1 MVKSALG
8 GSANG
13 FQFCF
18 LSDLLGKKFYA
29 KGGRFMGR
37 LDDVIASVSPVSPEL
52 EGIMLKKGGAKFT
65 FATQNLR
72 LMDVAKA
79 RHVTMTQEQPASLL
93 LKETHFLVR
102 ETLYDKQ
109 ILDVN
114 GAKVERV
121 NDVHLLLAENRAFI
135 VHVDVGFT
143 GLSRRLGIGGVL
155 QRLAG
160 FMGKQPKEDLI
171 PWKFVQPLPER
182 IPGPIQLML
191 RQEQIKKLHPGE
203 LADIM
208 EDLDRDERLSLVQT
222 IGAEDAADVLEEAD
236 IAVQTSVLRDLD
248 TDLAADI
255 LEEME
260 PAVAADV
267 IEKLPDDAKASI
279 MAAMEAEERAQI
291 EMLAQAEEDT
301 AASLMTV
308 DFISCHKDWT
318 SEDALQLI
326 RESADEIE
334 SITYLYCLDEQS
346 RLSGVV
352 SLRDLILSQPDAL
365 LSETMNQRLV
375 TLKPDD
381 DYETVAGQFLKLRF
395 KALPVVDENCR
406 ILGIVTFQHSFD
418 ELLNHYKRLA
428 C

>member
-1 MVKSALG
+1 MPKSAF
-8 GSANG
+8 SASAG
-13 FQFCF
+13 KPEFCF
-18 LSDLLGKKFYA
+18 LSSILGKKLYA
-29 KGGRFMGR
+29 SDGRFMGR
-37 LDDVIASVSPVSPEL
+37 LADVIATVSPITPEL
-52 EGIMLKKGGAKFT
+52 EGIMLKKGGAKFS
-65 FATQNLR
+65 FSTQNLH
-72 LMDVAKA
+72 LIDLAKA
-79 RHVTMTQEQPASLL
+79 RQVTMIEEPPTSLL

-102 ETLYDKQ
+102 EMLYDKQ

-121 NDVHLLLAENRAFI
+121 NDVHLLIAENRAFI

-143 GLSRRLGIGGVL
+143 GLSRRLGFAGFL
-155 QRLAG
+155 QGLAG
-160 FMGKQPKEDLI
+160 LLGKQPKEDLI
-171 PWKFVQPLPER
+171 AWKFVQPLPER

-191 RQEQIKKLHPGE
+191 RQEQLKKLHPGE

-208 EDLDRDERLSLVQT
+208 EELDRDERLSLVQT
-222 IGAEDAADVLEEAD
+222 IGAEDAADALEEAN
-236 IAVQTSVLRDLD
+236 IGVQTSVLRDLD

-267 IEKLPDDAKASI
+267 IDKLPDDAKASI

-308 DFISCHKDWT
+308 DFISCPKDRT
-318 SEDALQLI
+318 SADALDLI

-334 SITYLYCLDEQS
+334 SITYIYCVDEQC
-346 RLSGVV
+346 RLSGVL
-352 SLRDLILSQPDAL
+352 SLRDLILSRPDTV

-381 DYETVAGQFLKLRF
+381 DYETVAGQFMKLRF
-395 KALPVVDENCR
+395 KALPVVDEDCR
-406 ILGIVTFQHSFD
+406 IMGIVTFQHSFD
-418 ELLNHYKRLA
+418 ELLSYYSRLVD
-428 C
+428 